1 MGLPAADYLLLNLAV
16 QSPRIKSFNRSA
28 VVVAF
33 PALQWLSVN
42 KVLRSNTHEIDKW
55 EIFEHRFLTWLK
67 VEPVYRVVEA
77 GVRFPKVQE
86 INGCF
91 LAPGSFIIQK
101 AMKAFPVLRTL
112 RVSSDGMRPG
122 SFVSQNEEEETEEE
136 YPVHPA
142 KALSVCG
149 IYSGLVKIFEAISH
163 MPFLVRLEINRI
175 NASNLVDISAVCRAL
190 EHIRQIY
197 ERLTRFKELET
208 IDLGLQSFPLD
219 IDRPNHFRQCTE
231 IPDSLVLS
239 LGSGFAVLVRL
250 DKLRIIGVNEVNHW
264 INIATKA
271 WVTEHWSMKIFYQEN
286 ICVDTRELY
295 FAPMND

>member
-1 MGLPAADYLLLNLAV
+1 MGLPTADYLLLNLAV

-33 PALQWLSVN
+33 PALQRLSVN
-42 KVLRSNTHEIDKW
+42 KVLRSNTHDIDKW
-55 EIFEHRFLTWLK
+55 EIFEHRFLMWLK

-122 SFVSQNEEEETEEE
+122 SSVSQNEEEETEEE

-149 IYSGLVKIFEAISH
+149 LYSGLVKIFEAISH
-163 MPFLVRLEINRI
+163 MPFLVRLEINGI
-175 NASNLVDISAVCRAL
+175 NASNL
-190 EHIRQIY
+190 RQIY

-231 IPDSLVLS
+231 IPDSPVLS

-250 DKLRIIGVNEVNHW
+250 DKLRIIGVNDVNHW

-271 WVTEHWSMKIFYQEN
+271 WVTEHWSMKRFYQEN

>member
-1 MGLPAADYLLLNLAV
+1 
-16 QSPRIKSFNRSA
+16 
-28 VVVAF
+28 
-33 PALQWLSVN
+33 
-42 KVLRSNTHEIDKW
+42 
-55 EIFEHRFLTWLK
+55 
-67 VEPVYRVVEA
+67 
-77 GVRFPKVQE
+77 
-86 INGCF
+86 
-91 LAPGSFIIQK
+91 
-101 AMKAFPVLRTL
+101 
-112 RVSSDGMRPG
+112 MRPG
-122 SFVSQNEEEETEEE
+122 SSVSQNEEEETEEE

-149 IYSGLVKIFEAISH
+149 LYSGLVKIFEAISH
-163 MPFLVRLEINRI
+163 MPFL
-175 NASNLVDISAVCRAL
+175 
-190 EHIRQIY
+190 IY
-197 ERLTRFKELET
+197 ERLTQFKELET

-250 DKLRIIGVNEVNHW
+250 DKLRIIGVNDVNHW

-271 WVTEHWSMKIFYQEN
+271 WVTEHWSMKRFYQEN